1 MTEENI
7 RQDPVGATIQLSA
20 MVRDQ
25 GILLEELRQR
35 DARNQNRITASE
47 AANELLNRT
56 IQTRVN
62 KDITE
67 SKPIN
72 NLEKYGG
79 TEQESFRQWSGH
91 LSNALDRLRPGARKI
106 LNRIEMSDAE
116 EWDAGEH
123 ELEFSGE

>member
-7 RQDPVGATIQLSA
+7 RQNPVDATIQLST

-25 GILLEELRQR
+25 GLLLEDLRQR
-35 DARNQNRITASE
+35 DERNQSRISALET
-47 AANELLNRT
+47 ANEIMNRT

-79 TEQESFRQWSGH
+79 NVSVMIW
-91 LSNALDRLRPGARKI
+91 
-106 LNRIEMSDAE
+106 
-116 EWDAGEH
+116 
-123 ELEFSGE
+123 

>member
-7 RQDPVGATIQLSA
+7 RADPIVATIQLST

-25 GILLEELRQR
+25 GLLLEDLRQR
-35 DARNQNRITASE
+35 DERSQSRISALE
-47 AANELLNRT
+47 AANEIMNRT

-72 NLEKYGG
+72 NLEKY
-79 TEQESFRQWSGH
+79 
-91 LSNALDRLRPGARKI
+91 
-106 LNRIEMSDAE
+106 
-116 EWDAGEH
+116 
-123 ELEFSGE
+123 

>member
-7 RQDPVGATIQLSA
+7 RADPIVATIQLST

-25 GILLEELRQR
+25 GLLLEDLRQR
-35 DARNQNRITASE
+35 DERNQSRISALE
-47 AANELLNRT
+47 AANEIMNRT

-79 TEQESFRQWSGH
+79 TEKESFRQWAGH
-91 LSNALDRLRPGARKI
+91 LSNALDRLRPGGQGRY
-106 LNRIEMSDAE
+106 
-116 EWDAGEH
+116 
-123 ELEFSGE
+123 